1 MPVDSSSLLRAWC
14 NEGWKFRRIP
24 ERAQRAGRLPSAYKE
39 RVLRELALIES
50 KDFCDFFLF
59 TSDMVRWAKNN
70 GIAVGPGRGSVGAS
84 LVAYLLRITEL
95 DPIAYPQMMLER
107 FLDPSRAD
115 APDIDLDFAD
125 DRRDEVRQY
134 LVGKY
139 GEGHV
144 GNVSNWVRFRGKNSL
159 DDVARVYRIPR
170 AKTEIIKACLLER
183 TDGDA
188 RQFHS
193 LEDTAEAMPAAAAVF
208 DEYPELRMAM
218 RLEGNLRGSSV
229 HAAGLVV
236 STEPLTNLCALYR
249 QKSGSGA
256 KERDLEVLSIDK
268 WDAEA
273 LGCLK
278 ADALGLTTMGML
290 GRACELAGLAL
301 TDLYDVPDEDPA
313 VMEAFRRGDVVGIF
327 QFEGRATR
335 NLTREVQPQ
344 TFMELSDLC
353 ALSRPGPLLGGGA
366 AAYVA
371 AGKKIAKLGGVSAL
385 TPLAEITLP
394 TRGQIVYQE
403 QILRVVTEVGAFS
416 WEDASKLRK
425 IISKKLGKAQFN
437 ALFDQF
443 ASGAMISSGITRE
456 QALHIWARMVDAAAY
471 AFVVAHAVAYAKLAV
486 WCQYMKQHHPD
497 AFFTASLRKA
507 GGADATLRLLKDA
520 VAHGIQISPPHFAR
534 SGANWELDGPSR
546 IRAGFEQVPGI
557 AERTA
562 DAILAER
569 GREPFDTWKSLGRTP
584 GVGPVT
590 VATLE
595 GFATAKDP
603 FGLDR
608 AAEVVAAVTKA
619 ARYGRLPVPVPDCDS
634 RSLRAGS
641 GTGGTVVFCGLV
653 RKLEYRDLAEDE
665 RAAGN
670 PEMKGVKRP
679 DLTRSATIKCYD
691 AGIEQEDVYIR
702 ISRFVYSRFDA
713 DLAEIVPGNAVV
725 VRGRPGEGMG
735 LAIRADRLWVIEV

>member
-1 MPVDSSSLLRAWC
+1 MTPVDSPRLLRAWC
-14 NEGWKFRRIP
+14 NEGWRFRQIP
-24 ERAQRAGRLPSAYKE
+24 ERARRAGRLPSAYKE
-39 RVLRELALIES
+39 RVLRELALIEE

-70 GIAVGPGRGSVGAS
+70 EIAVGPGRGSVGAS

-95 DPIAYPQMMLER
+95 DPIAYPAMMIER
-107 FLDPSRAD
+107 FLDPGRAD
-115 APDIDLDFAD
+115 PPDVDLDFSD

-134 LVGKY
+134 LISKY

-159 DDVARVYRIPR
+159 DDVARVYRIP
-170 AKTEIIKACLLER
+170 KFKIEIVKSCLLER

-188 RQFHS
+188 RQFQS

-208 DEYPELRMAM
+208 DEYPDLRMAM
-218 RLEGNLRGSSV
+218 KLEGNLRGSSV

-249 QKSGSGA
+249 QKSGSGS

-268 WDAEA
+268 WDAEY

-278 ADALGLTTMGML
+278 ADALGLTTMGVL
-290 GRACELAGLAL
+290 EQACRLAGLSL
-301 TDLYDVPDEDPA
+301 TDLYDVSDEDPA
-313 VMEAFRRGDVVGIF
+313 VMEAFRRGDVMGIF
-327 QFEGRATR
+327 QFEGRSTR

-366 AAYVA
+366 AAYIA
-371 AGKKIAKLGGVSAL
+371 TGYGKLNAGMH
-385 TPLAEITLP
+385 PLLADITRD

-403 QILRVVTEVGAFS
+403 QILRVVTDIGGFD
-416 WEDASKLRK
+416 WPKASRLRK

-437 ALFDQF
+437 SLFAEFAEGAAKHAL
-443 ASGAMISSGITRE
+443 GE
-456 QALHIWARMVDAAAY
+456 KQALIIWARMVDAAAY

-486 WCQYMKQHHPD
+486 WCQFMKQHHTD
-497 AFFTASLRKA
+497 AFFAASLRKA
-507 GGADATLRLLKDA
+507 GDADATLRLLKDA

-557 AERTA
+557 GAA
-562 DAILAER
+562 VSAAILTER
-569 GREPFDTWKSLGRTP
+569 SAGDFDRWADLERVP
-584 GVGPVT
+584 GVGPKT
-590 VATLE
+590 RETLE
-595 GFATAKDP
+595 AFATVKDP

-608 AAEVVAAVTKA
+608 AAEVVAAISKA

-641 GTGGTVVFCGLV
+641 GTAGTVTWAGLV

-691 AGIEQEDVYIR
+691 AGDEDLYIR
-702 ISRFVYSRFDA
+702 ISRFVYSRFEA
-713 DLAEIVPGNAVV
+713 DLAEIAPGNAVV